1 MKSVTNLFCWQ
12 QKIYWKDVRKAPG
25 HWRKAWN
32 METCL
37 FFDGINNW
45 AILILVALNFV
56 SVVYLRIK
64 LRNTKSEKCYIVQEV
79 RDETGDYFFSY
90 ISVYLLSC
98 IGLSLSNIFDV
109 FVLVFLVGYMH
120 YPWSG
125 LSKFDA
131 LYDGVQSLQCEA
143 LCGGRNGDDYSL

>member
-1 MKSVTNLFCWQ
+1 MYGKLLDIGE
-12 QKIYWKDVRKAPG
+12 K
-25 HWRKAWN
+25 H
-32 METCL
+32 ETCL

-79 RDETGDYFFSY
+79 RDETGEYFFSY

-98 IGLSLSNIFDV
+98 IGLSLSNIFNV

-120 YPWSG
+120 YP
-125 LSKFDA
+125 
-131 LYDGVQSLQCEA
+131 
-143 LCGGRNGDDYSL
+143 